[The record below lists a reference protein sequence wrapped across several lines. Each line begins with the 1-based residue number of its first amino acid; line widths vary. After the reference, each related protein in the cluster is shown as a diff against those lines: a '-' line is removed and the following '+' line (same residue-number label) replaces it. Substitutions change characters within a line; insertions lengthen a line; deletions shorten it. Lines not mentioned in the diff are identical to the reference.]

1 MSNHLNIQNK
11 SKFISPT
18 HIGYNSTLT
27 LEVLKPQDLNQY
39 RLTNVI
45 QMQVA
50 DLQLALQIY
59 LNQKKEVTPQS
70 KYIYTL
76 DKSAQIALWNNSKEE
91 ESTNKDTIQKDFYNA
106 ISSILPNKQET
117 LDISAIMV
125 ELASFLN
132 EKDIEKSMSKIDT
145 RFNEIKSNLESYKNK
160 TFNIDNIKDCD
171 LSDTK
176 EMLNKAQ
183 IGLEKV
189 VNKIEEY
196 ASMAQKD
203 LDNKFKKDSIILG
216 ANIFITTHA
225 PILAHI
231 LVHKL
236 GSDMAKILFR
246 ICLGGISGPIGI
258 IISIALLLVEI
269 LYFFVNKY
277 QEDKRI
283 AKAYRLYG
291 TITSI
296 YENIDYS
303 LASLLNFG
311 SVGFGNLITTQN
323 KGTLTYHLYPNLN
336 TFSSIFIYEI
346 MNKNTL
352 NFKDISYKTS
362 ISLQKEKIQNDIY
375 LQRIFENNNEAP
387 SHTSNITN
395 TQFSTFSF
403 QDAPF
408 IKDGNTDFTK
418 SSAFQHFKNIFLK
431 FDSFLFVKTSSFSS
445 ILAND
450 ILMQSFKTSH
460 QNNPARINK
469 TALFLT
475 NCLHNGTPEYKVQ
488 EHIKTI
494 LQNNENTKKNV
505 LFLSAIY
512 RVEKSVIVKEFL
524 EQMKDLFN
532 KLEKYA
538 YMNQTQQIH
547 YLTRHI
553 GSLIDKYKV
562 GKVSYY
568 GFSNYITS
576 YSLDDS
582 LINNLEVNEFC
593 NFMYELCMVF
603 ITRRHVD
610 MVDKYMDNFL
620 LKLYWYRNNEQ
631 KYQEAKTNIK
641 DIFIKMNTIITDISK
656 ILSHFNAFS
665 FAKLQ
670 QYQKEIDGIYEQQKK
685 SIEDFFDTQYF
696 QNTST
701 QSKEH
706 NVFYHLDSIKELCIG
721 VLNRYWNKNQSKP
734 FASLEYLLQRYQKIQ
749 FDSLESSV
757 KNRDER
763 EYTNILKSTI
773 DPILPLDDSILNC
786 LSDEEMLYFYAI
798 IISEVKQYQNNNQKL
813 QNLIGSYYIALAMFE
828 LLTTQDK
835 KTQDKIYK
843 IYNNSNMQGLLE
855 AILNGMADIGKD
867 SATKIVKD
875 LLKEKYPISSSL
887 MNDNL
892 KDVLKDLATNLATIQ
907 DAKNLDI
914 KQLNSLTEFAT
925 HQKLY
930 NAASIITIAIID
942 CVASAMLDKFFP
954 TQIKNIEAMKQLFT
968 SLLVGVNRHRD
979 TPYATCKRGSKYLTL
994 PIEIAQTLI
1003 NADIQAMI
1011 IGGSPLNSGFCIH
1024 TPSVAIFSE
1033 NKENALKTLKETL
1046 RHFMNDRVNIDK
1058 IGEKAG
1064 EIVKEAYAKLWFY
1077 LDMGENKQLE
1087 TYLRNE
1093 VKVDPKYYTL
1103 NNIASDA
1110 YIATKLKITQDKANQ
1125 SFAENNKEENFI
1137 TMEGNAKGKIRFNR
1151 DFLIQL
1157 KRVAE
1162 WNYRVYEEKEV
1173 LPQIQNEKERIAKLS
1188 TKDPSPDEWL
1198 GGNLIYDKGFI
1209 PTTIDIRD

>member
-1 MSNHLNIQNK
+1 MIRETQMSNRLNIQNK
-11 SKFISPT
+11 PKFISPA
-18 HIGYNSTLT
+18 HIGYNSTIT
-27 LEVLKPQDLNQY
+27 LEVLKPQDANQY

-76 DKSAQIALWNNSKEE
+76 DKSAQIALGNNSKEE
-91 ESTNKDTIQKDFYNA
+91 ESGNKGTTQKDFYNA

-117 LDISAIMV
+117 LGISAIMV

-132 EKDIEKSMSKIDT
+132 EKDIKKSMSKIDD
-145 RFNEIKSNLESYKNK
+145 RFDEIKSNLESYKNK
-160 TFNIDNIKDCD
+160 TLNIDNIKDCD

-176 EMLNKAQ
+176 KM
-183 IGLEKV
+183 LEKAKEGLKKV
-189 VNKIEEY
+189 IENLEQHKN
-196 ASMAQKD
+196 MAQKD
-203 LDNKFKKDSIILG
+203 LDNKFKKDIIVLS
-216 ANIFITTHA
+216 ATIFTTTHA
-225 PILAHI
+225 PLLAHI

-236 GSDMAKILFR
+236 GSNIAKQLLFKV
-246 ICLGGISGPIGI
+246 CLGGIPGPVGI
-258 IISIALLLVEI
+258 IISIALLFVEI
-269 LYFFVNKY
+269 LDFFVNKY
-277 QEDKRI
+277 QENERI

-291 TITSI
+291 AITSI

-303 LASLLNFG
+303 LASLVSFG
-311 SVGFGNLITTQN
+311 SVGFGNLITTQYRD
-323 KGTLTYHLYPNLN
+323 TLTYHLYPNYD
-336 TFSSIFIYEI
+336 FSSIFMDKII
-346 MNKNTL
+346 SKNTL
-352 NFKDISYKTS
+352 NFKDISYKVS
-362 ISLQKEKIQNDIY
+362 LSLQKGEIQNDIY
-375 LQRIFENNNEAP
+375 LQRIFENNNNAP
-387 SHTSNITN
+387 SHTSNIPN

-408 IKDGNTDFTK
+408 IKDGTAIFGK

-445 ILAND
+445 ILANN

-524 EQMKDLFN
+524 EQMEDLFN
-532 KLEKYA
+532 KLEDYTDIKWLR
-538 YMNQTQQIH
+538 
-547 YLTRHI
+547 YLTDIYLTQHI

-562 GKVSYY
+562 GNVSYY
-568 GFSNYITS
+568 DFYFKYFVKS

-582 LINNLEVNEFC
+582 LINNMNANEFC

-603 ITRRHVD
+603 IIRKHVD
-610 MVDKYMDNFL
+610 MVDYISKQN
-620 LKLYWYRNNEQ
+620 
-631 KYQEAKTNIK
+631 QEATQTIK
-641 DIFIKMNTIITDISK
+641 DIFIQMNTIITDISK
-656 ILSHFNAFS
+656 ILSHFNVFS
-665 FAKLQ
+665 FTKLQ
-670 QYQKEIDGIYEQQKK
+670 QYQKEIDEIYKRQKQA
-685 SIEDFFDTQYF
+685 IEKFFNTQYF

-706 NVFYHLDSIKELCIG
+706 NVFYRLYSIKELCISI
-721 VLNRYWNKNQSKP
+721 LNRYWNKNQSKP

-749 FDSLESSV
+749 FDSLEASV

-763 EYTNILKSTI
+763 EYTNILKSII
-773 DPILPLDDSILNC
+773 DPILPLDNLMLNC
-786 LSDEEMLYFYAI
+786 LSDEEMLYFYTI
-798 IISEVKQYQNNNQKL
+798 IISELKQQSRSNNQNL
-813 QNLIGSYYIALAMFE
+813 QNLIGSYYAALAIFD
-828 LLTTQDK
+828 LLTAQDE
-835 KTQDKIYK
+835 IYK
-843 IYNNSNMQGLLE
+843 RYNNSNMQDLLG
-855 AILNGMADIGKD
+855 AVFNGVADIGKD
-867 SATKIVKD
+867 SATKIVKE
-875 LLKEKYPISSSL
+875 LLKEKYPILSSF

-907 DAKNLDI
+907 VVKNLDI

-930 NAASIITIAIID
+930 NVTSIIARATID
-942 CVASAMLDKFFP
+942 YVASAILDKFFP
-954 TQIKNIEAMKQLFT
+954 TQVKNIETMKQLFT
-968 SLLVGVNRHRD
+968 SLLVGMNRHRD

-994 PIEIAQTLI
+994 PIEITQTLI

-1011 IGGSPLNSGFCIH
+1011 TGGSPINSGFCMH

-1033 NKENALKTLKETL
+1033 NKENALRTLKETL
-1046 RHFMNDRVNIDK
+1046 RHFMNDRVNIIKLGD
-1058 IGEKAG
+1058 EAG
-1064 EIVKEAYAKLWFY
+1064 EIIKEAYAKLWFY
-1077 LDMGENKQLE
+1077 LDMRENKQLE
-1087 TYLRNE
+1087 AYLRNE
-1093 VKVDPKYYTL
+1093 VQVDPKYYTL
-1103 NNIASDA
+1103 DNITSQA
-1110 YIATKLKITQDKANQ
+1110 YIQTKLKITQDKANQ

-1173 LPQIQNEKERIAKLS
+1173 LLQPQNEESHIRASS
-1188 TKDPSPDEWL
+1188 TKEPSPDEWL
-1198 GGNLIYDKGFI
+1198 GGNLIYVKDYI
-1209 PTTIDIRD
+1209 PTTIDIKD

>member
-1 MSNHLNIQNK
+1 MIRETQMSNRLNIQNK
-11 SKFISPT
+11 SKFLSPT
-18 HIGYNSTLT
+18 HIGYNSTIT

-76 DKSAQIALWNNSKEE
+76 DKSAQIALGNNSKEE
-91 ESTNKDTIQKDFYNA
+91 ESGNKGTTQKDFYNA

-160 TFNIDNIKDCD
+160 TLNIDNIKDCD

-176 EMLNKAQ
+176 EMLEKAKE
-183 IGLEKV
+183 GLKKV
-189 VNKIEEY
+189 IENLEQHKN
-196 ASMAQKD
+196 MAQKD
-203 LDNKFKKDSIILG
+203 LDNKFKKDIIVLG
-216 ANIFITTHA
+216 ATIFTTTHA
-225 PILAHI
+225 PLLAHI

-236 GSDMAKILFR
+236 GSNIAKQLLFKV
-246 ICLGGISGPIGI
+246 CLGGISGPVGI
-258 IISIALLLVEI
+258 IISIALLFVEI
-269 LYFFVNKY
+269 LDFFVNKY
-277 QEDKRI
+277 QENKRI

-291 TITSI
+291 AITSI

-303 LASLLNFG
+303 LASLVSFG
-311 SVGFGNLITTQN
+311 SFGFGNLITTQYRD
-323 KGTLTYHLYPNLN
+323 TLTYHLYPNYD
-336 TFSSIFIYEI
+336 FSSIFMDKII
-346 MNKNTL
+346 SKNTL
-352 NFKDISYKTS
+352 NFKDISYKVS
-362 ISLQKEKIQNDIY
+362 LSLQKEEIQNDIY
-375 LQRIFENNNEAP
+375 LQRIFENNNNNAP
-387 SHTSNITN
+387 SHTSNIPN

-403 QDAPF
+403 QDTPF
-408 IKDGNTDFTK
+408 IKDGTAIFGK

-445 ILAND
+445 ILANN
-450 ILMQSFKTSH
+450 ILLQSFKTSH

-532 KLEKYA
+532 QLEDYTDIKWLR
-538 YMNQTQQIH
+538 
-547 YLTRHI
+547 YLTDIYLTQHI

-562 GKVSYY
+562 GNVSYY
-568 GFSNYITS
+568 DFYFKYFVKS

-582 LINNLEVNEFC
+582 LINNMDVNEFC
-593 NFMYELCMVF
+593 NFMYDLCMVF
-603 ITRRHVD
+603 ITRKHVD
-610 MVDKYMDNFL
+610 MVDSISKQN
-620 LKLYWYRNNEQ
+620 
-631 KYQEAKTNIK
+631 QEATQTIK
-641 DIFIKMNTIITDISK
+641 DIFIKMNIIITDISK

-665 FAKLQ
+665 FTKLQ
-670 QYQKEIDGIYEQQKK
+670 QYQKEVDGIYEQQKK
-685 SIEDFFDTQYF
+685 SIENFFNTQYF

-701 QSKEH
+701 QSEEH
-706 NVFYHLDSIKELCIG
+706 NVFYHLYSIKELCIG
-721 VLNRYWNKNQSKP
+721 ILNRYWNKNQSKP

-749 FDSLESSV
+749 FDSLEASV

-773 DPILPLDDSILNC
+773 DPILPLDNLMLNC
-786 LSDEEMLYFYAI
+786 LSDEEMLYFYTI
-798 IISEVKQYQNNNQKL
+798 IISELKQQSRSNNQNL
-813 QNLIGSYYIALAMFE
+813 QNLIGSYYAALAIFE
-828 LLTTQDK
+828 LLTAQDE
-835 KTQDKIYK
+835 IYK
-843 IYNNSNMQGLLE
+843 RYNNSNMQDLLGAVLE
-855 AILNGMADIGKD
+855 EVADIGKD
-867 SATKIVKD
+867 SATKIVKE
-875 LLKEKYPISSSL
+875 LLKEKYPILSSF

-892 KDVLKDLATNLATIQ
+892 KNVLKDLATNLATIQ
-907 DAKNLDI
+907 DVKNLDI

-925 HQKLY
+925 HQKPY
-930 NAASIITIAIID
+930 NFTSIIARATID
-942 CVASAMLDKFFP
+942 YVASAILDRLFP
-954 TQIKNIEAMKQLFT
+954 TQVKNIEEMKQLFT
-968 SLLVGVNRHRD
+968 SLLVSVNRHRD

-994 PIEIAQTLI
+994 PIEITQTLI

-1011 IGGSPLNSGFCIH
+1011 TGGSPLNSGFCMH

-1033 NKENALKTLKETL
+1033 NKENTLKTLKETL
-1046 RHFMNDRVNIDK
+1046 KHFMNDRVNIDK

-1064 EIVKEAYAKLWFY
+1064 KIVKEAYAKLWFY

-1093 VKVDPKYYTL
+1093 VQVDPKYYTL
-1103 NNIASDA
+1103 DNITSQA
-1110 YIATKLKITQDKANQ
+1110 YIQTKLKITQDKANQ

-1137 TMEGNAKGKIRFNR
+1137 TMEGNSKGKIRFNR

-1173 LPQIQNEKERIAKLS
+1173 VTQMQNNKMPNSRLS
-1188 TKDPSPDEWL
+1188 KKKPSPDEWL
-1198 GGNLIYDKGFI
+1198 GGNLIYVKEYI
-1209 PTTIDIRD
+1209 PTTIDIKD